1 MDLKKLFTNLFLKT
15 EYISVKLRIA
25 LTILILLHLVFKN
38 NIIEYIIIVFYIPLI
53 LSIIG
58 PFIGFFGYHLGF
70 DNKYV
75 VNEIK
80 YFKKNIINL
89 SYKILLLIYIIFFIK
104 RELTHDVICLSI
116 IISIGYYLMTDIKKL
131 YKTTTCQEGTMLIF
145 TAIGTIL
152 LEKVRSKIIKL

>member
-1 MDLKKLFTNLFLKT
+1 MNLKKIFTNLFLKT
-15 EYISVKLRIA
+15 EYISVKLRIS
-25 LTILILLHLVFKN
+25 LTILILLHLIFRN
-38 NIIEYIIIVFYIPLI
+38 HIIEYIIILLYIPLI
-53 LSIIG
+53 LSIVG

-75 VNEIK
+75 INEIK
-80 YFKKNIINL
+80 FFKKNLINL

-104 RELTHDVICLSI
+104 RKLTHDVICLSI
-116 IISIGYYLMTDIKKL
+116 IIAIGYYLMTDIKEL

-145 TAIGTIL
+145 TTIVTIL